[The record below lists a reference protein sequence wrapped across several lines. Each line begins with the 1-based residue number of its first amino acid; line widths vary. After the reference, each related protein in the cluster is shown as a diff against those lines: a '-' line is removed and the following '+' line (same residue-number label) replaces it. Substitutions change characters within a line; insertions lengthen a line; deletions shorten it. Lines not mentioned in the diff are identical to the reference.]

1 MNRPGSREV
10 NGDDPVFSPIPEIC
24 LHEVVLSTSRFGSH
38 AKVKTGLPVKRAESS
53 GGVSDKALEVMAA
66 ASITAIAARNG
77 PCASCT
83 HIDCVVVRQIA
94 SECCR
99 ICRMSIGYETSFYS
113 EPDAKVHAECLEQE
127 LTKKLQAGLPQG
139 NIKFLTVDEVAEL
152 LRAEPETIRN
162 WVSQERIPYR
172 KAGGKVLFL
181 LEEILEWTLPA
192 TRKQSRPGLASRR

>member
-1 MNRPGSREV
+1 MG
-10 NGDDPVFSPIPEIC
+10 
-24 LHEVVLSTSRFGSH
+24 
-38 AKVKTGLPVKRAESS
+38 AS
-53 GGVSDKALEVMAA
+53 G
-66 ASITAIAARNG
+66 G
-77 PCASCT
+77 PCASCA
-83 HIDCVVVRQIA
+83 HLSCIAARQIA
-94 SECCR
+94 GERCR
-99 ICRMSIGYETSFYS
+99 ICKMTIGYDTSFYS
-113 EPDAKVHAECLEQE
+113 EPDARIHAACLERE

-181 LEEILEWTLPA
+181 LEEILDWTLPP